1 MAAPS
6 SRMSWIDFAKGLLMI
21 LVFVYHS
28 EVIYGN
34 GHSWSWL
41 FEMFFLTGF
50 FYAIRLF
57 VYRRFGQS
65 LFPKKSIT
73 DRPWSCYSI
82 LYLHHCASFA

>member
-1 MAAPS
+1 MAAPF

-34 GHSWSWL
+34 GKSWSWL

-50 FYAIRLF
+50 LRYQAICLPQIWTKPLSKERH
-57 VYRRFGQS
+57 YRPS
-65 LFPKKSIT
+65 VE
-73 DRPWSCYSI
+73 
-82 LYLHHCASFA
+82 